1 MSDDSI
7 NPYAA
12 YTVHEPLD
20 IPQTNGIFQQGKWL
34 IVHKQAVLPNRCV
47 KSNEPTSDRLRR
59 KLMWHPPLI
68 YLLILLHVLIYVI
81 VALIV
86 RKTAT
91 FDVPLAKRY
100 KTARIKWAVT
110 AWSIFLVS
118 LGLFIL
124 GLATVDRG
132 GALSVI
138 SLVQFPFGIL
148 IPALIG
154 IYGCRMVYAKK
165 IDDQYAWIGGTCD
178 EFRNSFPEWKSI

>member
-1 MSDDSI
+1 
-7 NPYAA
+7 
-12 YTVHEPLD
+12 
-20 IPQTNGIFQQGKWL
+20 
-34 IVHKQAVLPNRCV
+34 
-47 KSNEPTSDRLRR
+47 
-59 KLMWHPPLI
+59 MWHPPLI
-68 YLLILLHVLIYVI
+68 YLLILLHIFIYVI

-86 RKTAT
+86 RKTAA
-91 FDVPLAKRY
+91 FEIPLAKRY

-124 GLATVDRG
+124 GLATADRG

-154 IYGCRMVYAKK
+154 IYGCRVVYAKK

-178 EFRNSFPEWKSI
+178 EFRKSFPEWKTT